1 MQMSWPAKII
11 LTKMMMMMLF
21 CTQVTPESIPQR
33 NASFWKKD
41 ILLNKEYEKSFQEKD
56 VRIKIFNH
64 EILTESAL
72 QGVTAED
79 LDLSDTFIASLF
91 DGASKDKEVIDKKEW
106 IDRNYPRSTYSDP
119 NVRYCS

>member
-1 MQMSWPAKII
+1 
-11 LTKMMMMMLF
+11 MMMINLLF
-21 CTQVTPESIPQR
+21 FAKVTPESIPQR

-56 VRIKIFNH
+56 VRKRKIQNFYTF
-64 EILTESAL
+64 LAL

-119 NVRYCS
+119 NVRYSTYLH